1 MEAQERGELK
11 VAQHN
16 EPANEL
22 DPLPQAKG
30 SGVWVGMT
38 RTPQKWLK
46 PGATEAHKI
55 SLAVTSAGTYS
66 LQGLRVAVYAYKG
79 AEEEVEGSEE
89 VEEHRLPEAVVCVTP
104 AARMVQVVKA

>member
-38 RTPQKWLK
+38 RTPQTWLK

-66 LQGLRVAVYAYKG
+66 LQGLRVAVYAY
-79 AEEEVEGSEE
+79 
-89 VEEHRLPEAVVCVTP
+89 
-104 AARMVQVVKA
+104 